1 MDTRTPRTVC
11 RGWQSDDPHFDMAQ
25 ELRSVMAW
33 EEHRMGSVSAAVLEG
48 VIKRIEAGELLE
60 GNQPL
65 TVQKPP
71 PQWVTSWPEWFGL
84 GPLQNVTVVPKDDYD
99 TLELNLAAAN
109 ERLRAERSLVIE
121 LIKRDALIDWAGGS
135 TGSAL
140 GTRDRIV
147 GALELFYEC
156 RAALAG
162 KP

>member
-1 MDTRTPRTVC
+1 MDTRTPRTDAVVLA
-11 RGWQSDDPHFDMAQ
+11 GTPIT
-25 ELRSVMAW
+25 W
-33 EEHRMGSVSAAVLEG
+33 E
-48 VIKRIEAGELLE
+48 
-60 GNQPL
+60 
-65 TVQKPP
+65 
-71 PQWVTSWPEWFGL
+71 
-84 GPLQNVTVVPKDDYD
+84 VVKADFAR
-99 TLELNLAAAN
+99 TLELDLAAAN